1 MRRRLNDKP
10 DSGGGGGYNIP
21 QYTGKKADNTMSNIA
36 AGMGIP
42 AGIALV
48 ASRVGEG
55 DRNAAQREKA
65 ADAKRQSD
73 AEMKRE
79 SRGVAKPANFD
90 AMEESK
96 RDAQDARDRKKIS
109 EMGYK
114 SGGKVSSASS
124 RADGCATKGKTKGTM
139 ITMKNGGMC

>member
-1 MRRRLNDKP
+1 MRRRLDDKP
-10 DSGGGGGYNIP
+10 NSGGGGGYNIP

-65 ADAKRQSD
+65 ADAKRESD

-79 SRGVAKPANFD
+79 SRGIKKPANFD
-90 AMEESK
+90 AIEESK
-96 RDAQDARDRKKIS
+96 RDAKDAKDRAKIKS
-109 EMGYK
+109 MGYAK
-114 SGGKVSSASS
+114 GGSVGSASK
-124 RADGCATKGKTKGTM
+124 RADGCVTKGKTKG
-139 ITMKNGGMC
+139 KFV

>member
-10 DSGGGGGYNIP
+10 DSGGGGYNIP

-48 ASRVGEG
+48 AGRVGEG

-65 ADAKRQSD
+65 ADAKRTSD

-79 SRGVAKPANFD
+79 SRGIKKPANFD
-90 AMEESK
+90 AMQESI
-96 RDAQDARDRKKIS
+96 QDAKDAKDRKKIS
-109 EMGYK
+109 DMGYK
-114 SGGKVSSASS
+114 KGGFVRS
-124 RADGCATKGKTKGTM
+124 ADGVAQRGKTRGK
-139 ITMKNGGMC
+139 MC

>member
-48 ASRVGEG
+48 SSRIGEG

-65 ADAKRQSD
+65 ADAKRTSD

-79 SRGVAKPANFD
+79 SRGIAKPANFD
-90 AMEESK
+90 AMQESI
-96 RDAQDARDRKKIS
+96 QDAKDAKDRAKIKS
-109 EMGYK
+109 MGYAK
-114 SGGKVSSASS
+114 GGKVSSASK
-124 RADGCATKGKTKGTM
+124 RADGCVTKGKTRGKM
-139 ITMKNGGMC
+139 V

>member
-36 AGMGIP
+36 MGMGIP
-42 AGIALV
+42 AGAVLV
-48 ASRVGEG
+48 SSRIGEG

-65 ADAKRQSD
+65 ADAKRTSD

-79 SRGVAKPANFD
+79 SRGIAKPANFD
-90 AMEESK
+90 AMQESI
-96 RDAQDARDRKKIS
+96 QDAKDAKDRAKIKS
-109 EMGYK
+109 MGYAK
-114 SGGKVSSASS
+114 GGKVSSASK
-124 RADGCATKGKTKGTM
+124 RADGCVTKGKTRGKM
-139 ITMKNGGMC
+139 V

>member
-65 ADAKRQSD
+65 ADAKRTSD

-79 SRGVAKPANFD
+79 SRGIAKPANFD
-90 AMEESK
+90 AKQESI
-96 RDAQDARDRKKIS
+96 QDAKDAKDRAKIKS
-109 EMGYK
+109 MGYAK
-114 SGGKVSSASS
+114 GGKVSSASK
-124 RADGCATKGKTKGTM
+124 RADGCVTKGKTRGKM
-139 ITMKNGGMC
+139 V

>member
-1 MRRRLNDKP
+1 MKRRLDDKP
-10 DSGGGGGYNIP
+10 NSGGGGGYNIP

-65 ADAKRQSD
+65 VDAKRESD

-90 AMEESK
+90 AVEESK
-96 RDAQDARDRKKIS
+96 RDAKDARDRAKIKS
-109 EMGYK
+109 MGFK
-114 SGGKVSSASS
+114 EGGSVGSASK
-124 RADGCATKGKTKGTM
+124 RADGCAIRGKTRA
-139 ITMKNGGMC
+139 

>member
-1 MRRRLNDKP
+1 MKRRLDDKP
-10 DSGGGGGYNIP
+10 NSGGGGGYNIP

-65 ADAKRQSD
+65 VDAKRESD

-90 AMEESK
+90 AVEESK
-96 RDAQDARDRKKIS
+96 RDAQDARDRAKIKS
-109 EMGYK
+109 MGFK
-114 SGGKVSSASS
+114 EGGKVSSASK
-124 RADGCATKGKTKGTM
+124 RADGIAKRGKTRGK
-139 ITMKNGGMC
+139 MC

>member
-42 AGIALV
+42 AGAVLV
-48 ASRVGEG
+48 SSRIGEG
-55 DRNAAQREKA
+55 DRNAAQREKD
-65 ADAKRQSD
+65 ADAKRTSD

-90 AMEESK
+90 AMQESK
-96 RDAQDARDRKKIS
+96 QDAKDAKDRKKIS
-109 EMGYK
+109 DMGYA
-114 SGGKVSSASS
+114 GGGMTASS
-124 RADGCATKGKTKGTM
+124 RADGCVTKGKTRGKM
-139 ITMKNGGMC
+139 V

>member
-1 MRRRLNDKP
+1 MRRRLDDKP
-10 DSGGGGGYNIP
+10 NSGGGGGYNIP

-65 ADAKRQSD
+65 ADAKRESD

-79 SRGVAKPANFD
+79 SRGIQKPVNFD
-90 AMEESK
+90 AMQESI
-96 RDAQDARDRKKIS
+96 QDAKDAKDRAKIKS
-109 EMGYK
+109 MGYAK
-114 SGGKVSSASS
+114 GGTVSSASK
-124 RADGCATKGKTKGTM
+124 RADGCVTKGKTKG
-139 ITMKNGGMC
+139 KFV

>member
-36 AGMGIP
+36 MGMGIP

-48 ASRVGEG
+48 SSRVGEG

-65 ADAKRQSD
+65 ADAKRESD

-79 SRGVAKPANFD
+79 SRGIQKPANFD
-90 AMEESK
+90 AKQESI
-96 RDAQDARDRKKIS
+96 QDAKDAKDRAKIKS
-109 EMGYK
+109 MGYAK
-114 SGGKVSSASS
+114 GGKVSSASK
-124 RADGCATKGKTKGTM
+124 RADGCVTKGKTRGKM
-139 ITMKNGGMC
+139 V

>member
-1 MRRRLNDKP
+1 MRRRLDDKP
-10 DSGGGGGYNIP
+10 NSGGGGGYNIP

-48 ASRVGEG
+48 SSRVGEG

-65 ADAKRQSD
+65 ADAKREAD

-79 SRGVAKPANFD
+79 SRGIQKPANFD
-90 AMEESK
+90 AMQESI
-96 RDAQDARDRKKIS
+96 QDAKDAKDRAKIKS
-109 EMGYK
+109 MGYAK
-114 SGGKVSSASS
+114 GGSVGSASK
-124 RADGCATKGKTKGTM
+124 RADGCVTKGKTKG
-139 ITMKNGGMC
+139 KFV

>member
-1 MRRRLNDKP
+1 MRRRLDDKP
-10 DSGGGGGYNIP
+10 NSGGGGGYNIP

-65 ADAKRQSD
+65 ADAKRESD

-79 SRGVAKPANFD
+79 SRGIQKPVNFD
-90 AMEESK
+90 AMQESI
-96 RDAQDARDRKKIS
+96 QDAKDAKDRAKIKS
-109 EMGYK
+109 MGYAK
-114 SGGKVSSASS
+114 GGSVGSASK
-124 RADGCATKGKTKGTM
+124 RADGCVTKGKTKGRFV
-139 ITMKNGGMC
+139 

>member
-1 MRRRLNDKP
+1 MRRRLSDKP

-65 ADAKRQSD
+65 ADAKRESD

-79 SRGVAKPANFD
+79 SRGIKKPANFD

-109 EMGYK
+109 GMGYK
-114 SGGKVSSASS
+114 NGGFVRA
-124 RADGCATKGKTKGTM
+124 ADGIAQRGKTRGK
-139 ITMKNGGMC
+139 MC

>member
-10 DSGGGGGYNIP
+10 DSGGGGYNIP

-48 ASRVGEG
+48 AGRVGEG

-65 ADAKRQSD
+65 ADAKRTSD
-73 AEMKRE
+73 AEIKRE
-79 SRGVAKPANFD
+79 SRGIQKPANFD
-90 AMEESK
+90 AMQESI
-96 RDAQDARDRKKIS
+96 QDAKDAKDRAKIKS
-109 EMGYK
+109 MGYAK
-114 SGGKVSSASS
+114 GGKVSSASK
-124 RADGCATKGKTKGTM
+124 RADGCVTKGKTRGKM
-139 ITMKNGGMC
+139 V

>member
-1 MRRRLNDKP
+1 MKRRLDDKP
-10 DSGGGGGYNIP
+10 NSGGGGGYNIP
-21 QYTGKKADNTMSNIA
+21 QYNGKKADNTMSNIA

-65 ADAKRQSD
+65 ADAKRESD

-79 SRGVAKPANFD
+79 SRGIQKPANFD
-90 AMEESK
+90 AKQESI
-96 RDAQDARDRKKIS
+96 QDAKDAKDRAKIKS
-109 EMGYK
+109 MGYAK
-114 SGGKVSSASS
+114 GGKVSSASK
-124 RADGCATKGKTKGTM
+124 RADGCVTKGKTRGKM
-139 ITMKNGGMC
+139 V